1 MNMKKFAYL
10 AIALALTACGGNKQ
24 QMPEASN
31 DFAVITVKTSEA
43 NLNTSYPATIKG
55 MQDIEIRP
63 KIAGHITKVLVDEG
77 DFVRAGQPLFLID
90 QVQFA
95 AAVKAAKA
103 NISVVRASIATQ
115 ELTVSNKKQL
125 FEKQIISKYDYD
137 VAVNQLTS
145 LKAQLTQAQAAL
157 TDAQNNLSYCTV
169 TSPANG
175 VVGSIPYR
183 VGSLVSSSS
192 MEPLTTV
199 SNISN
204 VYVYFSMNEQQL
216 LAFTKESGGVD
227 KAIEQMPDVT
237 LMLADGT
244 KYDVTGRVTA
254 ISGVIDPQTGA
265 VQMRATFG
273 NAAKILRS
281 GGTGSILIP
290 VNAKDVIIV
299 PQKATFDIQNK
310 KFVYVVGKDN
320 VVKSRE
326 IQVLPQNDGQ
336 NFVLTSGLK
345 AGERIVVDGVN
356 QLKSDQKI
364 NPITPEQAA
373 KNVQKAKDDLKAGK
387 LPGEK

>member
-1 MNMKKFAYL
+1 MKKFAYL

-31 DFAVITVKTSEA
+31 DFAVITVQTSEA
-43 NLNTSYPATIKG
+43 DLNTSYPATIKG

-103 NISVVRASIATQ
+103 NISVLRANIATQ

-125 FEKQIISKYDYD
+125 FDKQIISKYDYD
-137 VAVNQLTS
+137 VAVNQLTA
-145 LKAQLTQAQAAL
+145 LRAQLTQAQAAL

-169 TSPANG
+169 TSPSNG
-175 VVGSIPYR
+175 VVGSIPFR
-183 VGSLVSSSS
+183 VGSLVSGSSV
-192 MEPLTTV
+192 EPLTTV
-199 SNISN
+199 SNISS

-216 LAFTKESGGVD
+216 LALTKESGGVN
-227 KAIEQMPDVT
+227 KAMDAMPDVT

-265 VQMRATFG
+265 VQMRATFN
-273 NAAKILRS
+273 NAANVLRS
-281 GGTGSILIP
+281 GGTGSILMP
-290 VNAKDVIIV
+290 VKAKDIILV

-320 VVKSRE
+320 VIKSRE
-326 IQVLPQNDGQ
+326 IQVLPQSDGQ
-336 NFVLTSGLK
+336 NFVVTNGLK
-345 AGERIVVDGVN
+345 GGERIVLDGVN
-356 QLKSDQKI
+356 QLKSEQKI

-373 KNVQKAKDDLKAGK
+373 KNVQKAKEDLKAGK
-387 LPGEK
+387 MPGEK